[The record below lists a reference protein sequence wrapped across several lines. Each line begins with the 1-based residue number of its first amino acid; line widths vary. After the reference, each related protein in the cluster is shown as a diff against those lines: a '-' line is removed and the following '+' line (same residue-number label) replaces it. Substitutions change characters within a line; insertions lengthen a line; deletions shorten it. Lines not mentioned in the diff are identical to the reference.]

1 VIVSISIK
9 LAATSTKPNAGRR
22 EQEKALH
29 RTPPE
34 EETVKQGKE
43 LRSQVGGDEEL
54 TSLRALLSVTTLGS
68 GTFFFSAAAGGSV
81 AITTSWPVNGLTPR
95 RAGLGLGLGSEERP
109 RKGSGGSG
117 RQWQTNAAALW
128 VLGGGWRRSRVG
140 RVHPCKSNCER
151 SDPKKTCCSLNVFFI
166 HSLLIDLIFE
176 RLNEN

>member
-128 VLGGGWRRSRVG
+128 VLGGGEVG
-140 RVHPCKSNCER
+140 WDGSIRASPTVNEAAQ
-151 SDPKKTCCSLNVFFI
+151 KKHVV
-166 HSLLIDLIFE
+166 LLGLVRLIPLPLDWTGLE
-176 RLNEN
+176 KL